1 MAVKKNRLKERQL
14 KINLTDDEVERISR
28 EAGKVNLTVPELLE
42 NFIAD
47 LVGSNRRNGSDECDR
62 ADAWFERCWFS
73 MFPEETFLR
82 FMLTEYYSVSNFVT
96 TYSELRVCE
105 DDLLDATDEEEIR
118 SIREDIDGLRKELEE
133 IVSEYRERNPQAEV
147 TLEMCAEQLENWMIN
162 KSNLKNGPLKDQSL
176 RLNPLI
182 NVDVSLHFKII
193 GSVMFGG
200 EGTEGYMFLVFDGAG
215 NLEQF
220 DEEHLLGYIR
230 NIARM
235 CSVPDTNVI
244 LISKEEYDLATG
256 DSEESVEE

>member
-82 FMLTEYYSVSNFVT
+82 FMLTEYYSVADFVT
-96 TYSELRVCE
+96 TYSTMCSFEE
-105 DDLLDATDEEEIR
+105 DLMGATDEEEIR

-133 IVSEYRERNPQAEV
+133 TVSEYRERNPQAEV
-147 TLEMCAEQLENWMIN
+147 TLEMCAEQLERWMIK
-162 KSNLKNGPLKDQSL
+162 KSDLKNGPLKERKL

-200 EGTEGYMFLVFDGAG
+200 EETEGYMSLVFDGAG

-220 DEEHLLGYIR
+220 DGEHLLGHTR